1 MTTIQLTTIINAP
14 IEDAFNLSRDI
25 SFHLESA
32 SQTKEEAIA
41 GVNSGLIGLNESVT
55 WRGKHFGLFLNHTS
69 KITAFD
75 FPNHFTDEMI
85 KGHFKTFKHQ
95 HVFVAKGTK
104 TEMLDILEYKVPF
117 GILGRFLDYMFVNP
131 HLKQFLKTRNKAL
144 KDKLES

>member
-41 GVNSGLIGLNESVT
+41 GVTSGLIGPNESVT
-55 WRGKHFGLFLNHTS
+55 WRGKHFGLFLKHTS
-69 KITAFD
+69 KITTFD
-75 FPNHFTDEMI
+75 FPNYFTDEMI

-95 HVFVAKGTK
+95 HVFGQKGTK
-104 TEMLDILEYKVPF
+104 TEMVDIIEYKVPF
-117 GILGRFLDYMFVNP
+117 GIFGRFFRLSAY
-131 HLKQFLKTRNKAL
+131 KT
-144 KDKLES
+144 SS